1 MTVNATIL
9 SKPQVKN
16 AGKLL
21 AVLAA
26 AALLFAAF
34 LLANG
39 ADPLAIYSNMISS
52 TLFTP
57 YGIGEVLIKS
67 TPLILIAV
75 GTCISA
81 KAGLI
86 NVGGEGQFAIGALFS
101 TAAGL
106 SIGDSLPSFMGIVV
120 MMLAGVFGGA
130 IWSGVAGILKI
141 RANMNE
147 TLTTLIMNYIA
158 YQIVSYFVFNDLKDP
173 DSFNWPQT
181 AKIAHSLRLPRIAGK
196 INLGILIALAAA
208 VIVWLL
214 VRKTKWGYSLRIV
227 GGNANAALHAGINVE
242 MVQIVAMLLSGALA
256 GLAGAIEIAGV
267 EERLRQTT
275 GVNYGYLG
283 FLAAWMAW
291 NDPAVAVLTA
301 AVIGFLSVSGN
312 VLEISSGLPSSAI
325 SILMAIVLFAIL
337 WKGKG
342 RKSE

>member
-81 KAGLI
+81 KAGLV

-256 GLAGAIEIAGV
+256 GLADRVFDTLFVDIDEKASHHRNPHSI
-267 EERLRQTT
+267 RH
-275 GVNYGYLG
+275 
-283 FLAAWMAW
+283 
-291 NDPAVAVLTA
+291 VANPPIDKGRYSSLTA
-301 AVIGFLSVSGN
+301 PSVART
-312 VLEISSGLPSSAI
+312 VQGLRSPACHTRGPSARPCGPSAC
-325 SILMAIVLFAIL
+325 
-337 WKGKG
+337 
-342 RKSE
+342 R